1 MDGNW
6 LMRLATYI
14 KIIILL
20 NTSIDQ
26 GTKPC
31 FPHCCQTSSFPW
43 LHSRHPH
50 PDHQDSRSHALQKK
64 QNHLHRCHHPY
75 QVDNVDA
82 TLDLGVNDRLNPK
95 EEEQNYRTGGHLQGN
110 NVEGNNVEGNQDQTQ
125 DENNDHFHQE
135 EMSEG
140 SEVPINTTALSHHD
154 DDDDDD
160 DDHDDDGQVGE
171 GEGSVVS
178 SVTDKYGFLGGD
190 ILMLEV
196 ASSSSSSSTSSSSSS
211 SSSSYQ
217 YWSSVY

>member
-1 MDGNW
+1 M
-6 LMRLATYI
+6 
-14 KIIILL
+14 
-20 NTSIDQ
+20 
-26 GTKPC
+26 
-31 FPHCCQTSSFPW
+31 
-43 LHSRHPH
+43 
-50 PDHQDSRSHALQKK
+50 
-64 QNHLHRCHHPY
+64 
-75 QVDNVDA
+75 DNVDA

-125 DENNDHFHQE
+125 DENNDHFQQE

-160 DDHDDDGQVGE
+160 DDDDYDHDDDGQVGE

-178 SVTDKYGFLGGD
+178 SVTDKYGFLAGD

-196 ASSSSSSSTSSSSSS
+196 ASSSSSSS
-211 SSSSYQ
+211 YQ